1 MTSTTR
7 FTSTLVAAAFAAAT
21 APLLAQ
27 RVPATSPTNLPPEV
41 LSLAC
46 APTLTYEAPVVN
58 ARVTGG
64 QDSSVRRI
72 HAPGDLVVLN
82 KGSEDGL
89 KVGQEFFVRR
99 VYTPGQSRIS
109 REEPATVRTA
119 GWIKVYAVDP
129 KMALATVAYACDS
142 IEIDDYLEPF
152 VMPQVPV
159 ASTSRNKPD
168 KTNYAHVLS
177 GADRRR
183 SFGKGDY
190 FVLDRGSDQGI
201 RPGAQFVVYRNK
213 HERNVQQPDVF
224 LYELG
229 EAVAVD
235 VKNDRATLLVTMS
248 RDAFTEGD
256 LVAMRPE

>member
-7 FTSTLVAAAFAAAT
+7 FTSSLFAAAVVAAT
-21 APLLAQ
+21 PLLAQ
-27 RVPATSPTNLPPEV
+27 RAPAPTATELPAET

-46 APTLTYEAPVVN
+46 APTLTYEPPTAN
-58 ARVTGG
+58 TLITGG
-64 QDSSVRRI
+64 QDSYVRRI

-82 KGSEDGL
+82 KGGEDGL

-99 VYTPGQSRIS
+99 VYAPGQGKIS
-109 REEPATVRTA
+109 RENPATVRTS
-119 GWIKVYAVDP
+119 GWVKVYAIDP
-129 KMALATVAYACDS
+129 KMALATVSYACDT
-142 IEIDDYLEPF
+142 IEINDYLEPF
-152 VMPQVPV
+152 VLPEPPV
-159 ASTSRNKPD
+159 ASASRNKPD
-168 KTNYAHVLS
+168 KNYAHVMT
-177 GADRRR
+177 GTDRRR

-201 RPGAQFVVYRNK
+201 KPGAQFVVYRNK

-235 VKNDRATLLVTMS
+235 VKKDRATLQVTSS